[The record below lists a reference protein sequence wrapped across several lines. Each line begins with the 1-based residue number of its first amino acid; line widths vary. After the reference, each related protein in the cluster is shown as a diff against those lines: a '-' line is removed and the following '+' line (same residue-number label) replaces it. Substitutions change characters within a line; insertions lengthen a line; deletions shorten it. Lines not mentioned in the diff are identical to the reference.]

1 MWELVSRRLGVIA
14 CPGRQD
20 MASVGTTATPLKR
33 LAIGLVQGVALLMLY
48 QASENKTW
56 PATDGFVFAP
66 LVASATFVPLI
77 VISALGHLRLRT
89 LVAWAVAATLL
100 CSGLAVYDIFRDSIS
115 TAGGGPVPPVLPAW
129 GVWGSPGA
137 GLVVLPTLIL
147 SGVAQL
153 KR

>member
-1 MWELVSRRLGVIA
+1 MARV
-14 CPGRQD
+14 GR
-20 MASVGTTATPLKR
+20 TATSLMR

-48 QASENKTW
+48 QASEQKTW

-66 LVASATFVPLI
+66 LVATATFVPLI

-115 TAGGGPVPPVLPAW
+115 TAGTGPPPRFPPLW
-129 GVWGSPGA
+129 GQWWSPS
-137 GLVVLPTLIL
+137 P
-147 SGVAQL
+147 
-153 KR
+153 